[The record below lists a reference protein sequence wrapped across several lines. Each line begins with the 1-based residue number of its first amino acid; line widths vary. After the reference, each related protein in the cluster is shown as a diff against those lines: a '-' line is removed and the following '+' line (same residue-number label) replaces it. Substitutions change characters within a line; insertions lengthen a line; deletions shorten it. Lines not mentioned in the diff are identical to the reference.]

1 MKIDRRI
8 VRTRESLRQG
18 LVRLMLTR
26 EYDAIQ
32 INDLLA
38 EAQVSRAAFYAHFAS
53 KDDLL
58 VRSLGHLKRDL
69 DTTAAERSDAS
80 ERLWRCSARYFAHL
94 EEYRRLQE
102 AIRGGRAD
110 RLAREA
116 IDRIWTEVLDQRILA
131 GWRREP
137 VKRFAV
143 GQLTHAFSMVSVWWL
158 DSRAG
163 ADEAQ
168 AHLRELTERGPLQAL
183 VGATGWG
190 SPVAT

>member
-1 MKIDRRI
+1 MTIDRRI

-32 INDLLA
+32 VADLLA

-69 DTTAAERSDAS
+69 ETAAAEPGEVSD
-80 ERLWRCSARYFAHL
+80 RLWRCSGRYFAHL
-94 EEYRRLQE
+94 EQYRRLQE
-102 AIRGGRAD
+102 AMRGGRAD
-110 RLAREA
+110 RLARDA
-116 IDRIWTEVLDQRILA
+116 IDRIWTEVLDQRIL
-131 GWRREP
+131 GTWRKEP
-137 VKRFAV
+137 AKQFAV

-168 AHLRELTERGPLQAL
+168 AHLRELTQQGPLRTL
-183 VGATGWG
+183 VGA
-190 SPVAT
+190 ATV